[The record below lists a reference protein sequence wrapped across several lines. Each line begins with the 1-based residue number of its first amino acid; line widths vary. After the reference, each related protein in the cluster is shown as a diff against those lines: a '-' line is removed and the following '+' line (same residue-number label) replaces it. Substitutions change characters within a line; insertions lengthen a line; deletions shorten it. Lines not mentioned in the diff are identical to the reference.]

1 MRRQRPIGHAVAV
14 EYLWL
19 VVVFGVMGGMWWI
32 GYRMEPHW
40 MSKDGQRFMC
50 GAQEFFHGQLGG
62 RPRETQVGF
71 LAGGALHITQKRMLR
86 RQRSLWT
93 LIGKSS
99 DPPKG
104 LEIYVA
110 QERVDGVAKPTMLAL
125 RIPKKSRCIALLD
138 AELERAGIKITTP
151 QVTTPHES
159 PKIVSPADP
168 PDQD

>member
-1 MRRQRPIGHAVAV
+1 MHRNGRFGHAVAV
-14 EYLWL
+14 EYVWIVL
-19 VVVFGVMGGMWWI
+19 VLGVMGSLWWV

-40 MSKDGQRFMC
+40 VSKDGQRFMC

-62 RPRETQVGF
+62 HPRETQVAF
-71 LAGGALHITQKRMLR
+71 LAGGSLHITQKRMMR

-93 LIGKSS
+93 LVGKST

-110 QERVDGVAKPTMLAL
+110 QEKVDGVAKQMLAL
-125 RIPKKSRCIALLD
+125 RIPKKSKCIALLD
-138 AELERAGIKITTP
+138 AELERAGIKTA
-151 QVTTPHES
+151 QAS
-159 PKIVSPADP
+159 PKTVSPADP

>member
-1 MRRQRPIGHAVAV
+1 MRHKWPIGHAVAV
-14 EYLWL
+14 EFLWL
-19 VVVFGVMGGMWWI
+19 LGLLVVMGGMWWI

-40 MSKDGQRFMC
+40 VSKDGQRFMC

-62 RPRETQVGF
+62 HPRETQVAF
-71 LAGGALHITQKRMLR
+71 VAGGALHITQKRMLR

-110 QERVDGVAKPTMLAL
+110 QEKVDGVAKQMLAL
-125 RIPKKSRCIALLD
+125 RIPKKSKCIALLD
-138 AELERAGIKITTP
+138 AELERAGITTRP
-151 QVTTPHES
+151 AS
-159 PKIVSPADP
+159 PKTVLPADP